1 MPIPDNNN
9 YHMKTFFST
18 ILFAAAAALAG
29 CMMNPDYQSP
39 AQSEQIRA
47 AVDFENFEN
56 APDEWKKASPRD
68 TDERGDWWAMF
79 ADDTLSR
86 FMVLC
91 AENNPDVKS
100 LLYKS
105 EQAAEHALMT
115 RSALFP
121 HAGAG
126 ADYFKSEFGNR
137 SLFTPLGSR
146 FEDWA
151 VGATLTWDADLFGRI
166 RSTLE
171 ASRAEAQSVELQYQ
185 NALLALRTKT
195 AALYFTYRQLQNQEK
210 ILEKTVEI
218 FKAQTRFV
226 LDKVEM
232 QSASQADAER
242 AKAQQYS
249 AMSRLTDIA
258 QKKAAVKNILA
269 ALLGTVPAKLEMPPQ
284 KSGFKS
290 PQIPAAV
297 PSALLERRADIA
309 AAERQVRAAN
319 YRIGAAQAAFFP
331 TISITSSLGTESTA
345 FSKLL
350 NSNSFAWGVSP
361 QIYVPIFQAGRLCAQ
376 KRVAL
381 AKHKQCLEDY
391 KSAVLN
397 AVRETED
404 ALAKT
409 SLSRRRYAEISAM
422 AQAAQNAESIV
433 KIQYEEGVADFFQLC
448 EANRAALSAKLALE
462 DAAAERLRAA
472 VELVRALGGAPE
484 NGKTTE

>member
-1 MPIPDNNN
+1 
-9 YHMKTFFST
+9 MKIFLRTIQFS
-18 ILFAAAAALAG
+18 AAAVAAGALAG
-29 CMMNPDYQSP
+29 CMMNPDYEDP
-39 AQSEQIRA
+39 AQTEQIRA
-47 AVDFENFEN
+47 ATDFENFEN

-68 TDERGDWWAMF
+68 AEERGDWWSAF
-79 ADDTLSR
+79 GDATLSE
-86 FMVLC
+86 FMELC
-91 AENNPDVKS
+91 AKNNPDVKS
-100 LLYKS
+100 LLFKT
-105 EQAAEHALMT
+105 EQAAEYAAMT

-151 VGATLTWDADLFGRI
+151 IGATLTWDADLFGRI

-171 ASRAEAQSVELQYQ
+171 ASRAEAQALEMQYQ

-195 AALYFTYRQLQNQEK
+195 AALYFTYRELQKQEK
-210 ILEKTVEI
+210 ILEKTVDI
-218 FKAQTRFV
+218 FRAQTRFV
-226 LDKVEM
+226 EDKVEM
-232 QSASQADAER
+232 QAATLADAER
-242 AKAQQYS
+242 AKAQEYS
-249 AMSRLTDIA
+249 AMAKLTEITQRKILA
-258 QKKAAVKNILA
+258 KNILA
-269 ALLGTVPAKLEMPPQ
+269 NLLGTVPAKLDIPPQ
-284 KSGFKS
+284 TGEFKF
-290 PQIPAAV
+290 PQSPAAV
-297 PSALLERRADIA
+297 PSTLLERRADIA
-309 AAERQVRAAN
+309 AAERQVCAAN

-350 NSNSFAWGVSP
+350 NSSSFAWGVSP

-381 AKHKQCLEDY
+381 AKHKQSLEDY

-409 SLSRRRYAEISAM
+409 SLSKRRHAEVAAM
-422 AQAAQNAESIV
+422 AKAAQNAESMV
-433 KIQYEEGVADFFQLC
+433 KSQYEEGVADFFQLC

-472 VELVRALGGAPE
+472 VELVRALGGAPDGTKNAE
-484 NGKTTE
+484 